1 MFFFLNLWTSNI
13 LFVVFLRYFNKPL
26 NIYLGFIPEIIFMA
40 SLFGYLVILIF
51 YKWVSYGAHNSRDAP
66 SLLIAFIN
74 MFLFNYND
82 PNNKLFYRGQVRSA
96 YLQLSFCH
104 EWRDPSNCPY
114 FFSLVLTFHLF
125 FVDGHTIPFGGN
137 CLGMCPLYVN
147 SKNSGYAKT
156 VFVAEASGKIKQSA
170 LTVTQYTFIID
181 LNRLPHYVS
190 LCYRVHRT
198 LEESGWAMGP
208 LRMRLKSS
216 SMTSSHSNL
225 RMNLR

>member
-1 MFFFLNLWTSNI
+1 MVHTIPGILPVSLLPLLTCSCSITMTPIINYSTEDRWDQHTCNFLFVMNEEIHLTVLIFFLL
-13 LFVVFLRYFNKPL
+13 
-26 NIYLGFIPEIIFMA
+26 YL
-40 SLFGYLVILIF
+40 
-51 YKWVSYGAHNSRDAP
+51 
-66 SLLIAFIN
+66 
-74 MFLFNYND
+74 
-82 PNNKLFYRGQVRSA
+82 
-96 YLQLSFCH
+96 LS
-104 EWRDPSNCPY
+104 
-114 FFSLVLTFHLF
+114 TFF